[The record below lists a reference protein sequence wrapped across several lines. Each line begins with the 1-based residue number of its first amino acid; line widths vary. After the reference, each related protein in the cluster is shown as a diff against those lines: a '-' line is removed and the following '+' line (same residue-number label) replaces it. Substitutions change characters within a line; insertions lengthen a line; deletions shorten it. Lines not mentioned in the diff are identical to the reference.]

1 MSFLGCLQSRRFKN
15 ACLFL
20 GFFATI
26 LACGSYETFAH
37 PGGSQLHYN
46 QAIIDSLDREIA
58 QCSDERYLAV
68 LRGLRWCVAFCD
80 DDSKLD
86 CTFSNYLMM
95 LEELTLYRL
104 HPAMAGIVHTL
115 IVREFERALP
125 RFSTIFPPDADGYD
139 QFIYI
144 LPVAYRHQV
153 PAKPLKEFASHH
165 FATVTPVDRLHE
177 FRQAAK
183 KRDYGRLTDLL
194 VWATYLN
201 MAYRCQAD
209 RDFTLP
215 PDNYLTIMTECA
227 SIPFVAR
234 FNQEAYSYQNY
245 YATHVLLALNHYSQ
259 RPLIASVSA
268 DKVFFYL
275 AGSYNTVRYRVG
287 DLDLL
292 CEYLYSFRQF
302 RLGGA
307 QFISEGEQYVLS
319 QQREDGSWGT
329 PEDFG
334 SAPYYQFHPT
344 WTAITLL
351 IQGGPADSP

>member
-1 MSFLGCLQSRRFKN
+1 MRFSGCLQGRRFKN
-15 ACLFL
+15 VCLFL
-20 GFFATI
+20 GSFATI
-26 LACGSYETFAH
+26 LVCGSFETFAH
-37 PGGSQLHYN
+37 SGGSQLHYN

-86 CTFSNYLMM
+86 FTFSNYLMM
-95 LEELTLYRL
+95 LDELTLYRL

-125 RFSTIFPPDADGYD
+125 RFSTIFSPDADGYD

-144 LPVAYRHQV
+144 LPIAYRNQV

-165 FATVTPVDRLHE
+165 FAAVTPVDRLHE
-177 FRQAAK
+177 FRRAAK
-183 KRDYGRLTDLL
+183 QRDYGRLTDLL
-194 VWATYLN
+194 VWATFLN

-234 FNQEAYSYQNY
+234 FNQDAYRYQNY
-245 YATHVLLALNHYSQ
+245 YATHVLLALNHYSR
-259 RPLIASVSA
+259 RPLIASLSA

-275 AGSYNTVRYRVG
+275 AGNYNTVRYRVG

-302 RLGGA
+302 RLEGF

-319 QQREDGSWGT
+319 QQREDGAWGT
-329 PEDFG
+329 AEDFE
-334 SAPYYQFHPT
+334 ADPYHQFHPT